1 MLTRE
6 KTIEP
11 NTNISKK
18 REENMKRYRMI
29 VAYDGTNY
37 SGWQL
42 QENAPTVEGVL
53 NQALTKLLKQ
63 EIQVIGASRTD
74 AGVHAR
80 GNVAVFDAKTTI
92 PGDRLKYALNPLLPE
107 DVRIMDSSQAA
118 DDFHPR
124 FCDTEKTYEYQ
135 IWNSKDLLP
144 TMRLYSYWYSRPL
157 NVDSMNKA
165 AKLIPGEK
173 DFKSFCAAGAQVSTT
188 VRKVTGAEVFKSGD
202 MITIRVKGEGFLY
215 NMVRIIA
222 GTLIRIGE
230 GKWEPEKMTEIIESC
245 DRTKA
250 GPTAPPQGLT
260 LMKIEYK

>member
-1 MLTRE
+1 
-6 KTIEP
+6 
-11 NTNISKK
+11 
-18 REENMKRYRMI
+18 MKRYKLI
-29 VAYDGTNY
+29 AAYDGTNY

-42 QENAPTVEGVL
+42 QENAPTIEGVL
-53 NQALTKLLKQ
+53 NQALSKLLKQ
-63 EIQVIGASRTD
+63 EIQVMGASRTD

-80 GNVAVFDAKTTI
+80 GNVAVFDADTTI

-107 DVRIMDSSQAA
+107 DVKIMESAQVS

-135 IWNSKDLLP
+135 IWNSSDPLP
-144 TMRLYSYWYSRPL
+144 MMRLYSYWYSRPL
-157 NVDSMNKA
+157 NVENMDKA
-165 AKLIPGEK
+165 ARLIPGER
-173 DFKSFCAAGAQVSTT
+173 DFQSFCAAGAQVSTT

-202 MITIRVKGEGFLY
+202 MVTIRIKGEGFLY

-222 GTLIRIGE
+222 GTLIRVGE
-230 GKWEPEKMTEIIESC
+230 GKWEPDKMTEIIESC

>member
-1 MLTRE
+1 
-6 KTIEP
+6 
-11 NTNISKK
+11 
-18 REENMKRYRMI
+18 MKRYKMI

-42 QENAPTVEGVL
+42 QENAPTIEGVL
-53 NQALTKLLKQ
+53 NHALTKLLKQ
-63 EIQVIGASRTD
+63 EIQVMGASRTD

-80 GNVAVFDAKTTI
+80 GNVAVFDAETTI

-107 DVRIMDSSQAA
+107 DIRIMASSQVA

-135 IWNSKDLLP
+135 IWNSKDKLP
-144 TMRLYSYWYSRPL
+144 TVRLYSYWHSGPL
-157 NVDSMNKA
+157 DVDKMNQA
-165 AKLIPGEK
+165 AKLIPGER

-188 VRKVTGAEVFKSGD
+188 VRKVTGAEVFQNGD
-202 MITIRVKGEGFLY
+202 SVTVRVKGEGFLY

-222 GTLIRIGE
+222 GTLIKIGE

-260 LMKIEYK
+260 LIKIDYK

>member
-1 MLTRE
+1 
-6 KTIEP
+6 
-11 NTNISKK
+11 
-18 REENMKRYRMI
+18 MKRYKLI
-29 VAYDGTNY
+29 AAYDGTNY

-42 QENAPTVEGVL
+42 QENAPTIEGVL
-53 NQALTKLLKQ
+53 NQALSKLLKQ
-63 EIQVIGASRTD
+63 EIQVMGASRTD

-80 GNVAVFDAKTTI
+80 GNVAVFDADTTI

-107 DVRIMDSSQAA
+107 DVRIMESTQVS

-135 IWNSKDLLP
+135 IWNSRDPLP
-144 TMRLYSYWYSRPL
+144 MMRLYSYWYSRPL
-157 NVDSMNKA
+157 NVENMDKA
-165 AKLIPGEK
+165 ARLIPGER
-173 DFKSFCAAGAQVSTT
+173 DFQSFCAAGAQVSTT

-202 MITIRVKGEGFLY
+202 MVTIRIKGEGFLY

-222 GTLIRIGE
+222 GTLIRVGE
-230 GKWEPEKMTEIIESC
+230 GKWEPDKMTEIIESC

>member
-1 MLTRE
+1 
-6 KTIEP
+6 
-11 NTNISKK
+11 
-18 REENMKRYRMI
+18 MKRYKLI
-29 VAYDGTNY
+29 AAYDGTNY

-42 QENAPTVEGVL
+42 QENAPTIEGVL
-53 NQALTKLLKQ
+53 NQALSKLLKQ
-63 EIQVIGASRTD
+63 EIQVMGASRTD

-80 GNVAVFDAKTTI
+80 GNVAVFDADTTI

-107 DVRIMDSSQAA
+107 DVRIMESAQVS

-135 IWNSKDLLP
+135 IWNSSNPLP
-144 TMRLYSYWYSRPL
+144 MMRLYSYWYSRPL
-157 NVDSMNKA
+157 NVENMDKA
-165 AKLIPGEK
+165 ARLIPGER

-202 MITIRVKGEGFLY
+202 MVTIRIKGEGFLY

-222 GTLIRIGE
+222 GTLIRVGE
-230 GKWEPEKMTEIIESC
+230 GKWEPDKMTEIIESC